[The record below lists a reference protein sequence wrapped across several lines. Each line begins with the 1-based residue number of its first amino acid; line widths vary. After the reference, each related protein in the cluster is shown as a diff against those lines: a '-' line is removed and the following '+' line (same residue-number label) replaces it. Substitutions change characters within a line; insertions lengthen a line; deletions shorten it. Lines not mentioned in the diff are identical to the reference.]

1 MARTPFLPGIAVTF
15 ALAAS
20 NGCATWHDQ
29 RPGPPDYTSFP
40 FNSNTSFGAPSSDL
54 GNGSMNW
61 LQNAAL
67 HDWNFR

>member
-1 MARTPFLPGIAVTF
+1 MARKPI
-15 ALAAS
+15 ALAIAATLALVVPS
-20 NGCATWHDQ
+20 GCASWHDQ

-40 FNSNTSFGAPSSDL
+40 YDSNTSFGAPSTDV
-54 GNGSMNW
+54 GTGSLNW